1 MQRLLFSMKEVIK
14 CSNKGLS
21 SDYDRCITNL
31 IGSFN
36 TKHASLFDLF
46 FFYQLVEEEKVL
58 EFRSL

>member
-1 MQRLLFSMKEVIK
+1 MKEVIK